1 MSLVGPGYA
10 CGVTAQSA
18 ADIAPDPT
26 AGYAPGEGRP
36 LASYAVLTTGFFG
49 VLAGALVAGRVT
61 GREIDRPGVA
71 DVVLAG
77 LATQKVSRLIAKD
90 KVTSF
95 LRAPFTRFE
104 DRAGH
109 GELEE
114 APRGDGMRFAVGE
127 LLVCPYC
134 LAQWVAGGIAVGWVL
149 APGTTRL
156 LTGMWAAQGIADGVQ
171 LAYSAG
177 KQQT

>member
-1 MSLVGPGYA
+1 V
-10 CGVTAQSA
+10 
-18 ADIAPDPT
+18 PDPS
-26 AGYAPGEGRP
+26 AGYAPGEDRP
-36 LASYAVLTTGFFG
+36 LASYTVLTTGFFALLG
-49 VLAGALVAGRVT
+49 GALAAARAS
-61 GREIDRPGVA
+61 GREVDRPGVG

-95 LRAPFTRFE
+95 IRAPFTRFQE
-104 DRAGH
+104 GAGH

-114 APRGDGMRFAVGE
+114 AARGDGMRYAVGE

-134 LAQWVAGGIAVGWVL
+134 LAQWVAGGIAAGWVL
-149 APGTTRL
+149 ATRTTRL
-156 LTGMWAAQGIADGVQ
+156 LTAMWAAQGIADGVQ

>member
-1 MSLVGPGYA
+1 
-10 CGVTAQSA
+10 VTSDVSEIRSA
-18 ADIAPDPT
+18 DPS

-36 LASYAVLTTGFFG
+36 LAAYAVLTTGFFAG
-49 VLAGALVAGRVT
+49 LAGAVAGARAT

-71 DVVLAG
+71 DVVLGG

-95 LRAPFTRFE
+95 LRAPFTRYQ
-104 DRAGH
+104 DPAGH

-114 APRGDGMRFAVGE
+114 APRGEGLRYAVGE

-134 LAQWVAGGIAVGWVL
+134 MAQWVAGGLAVGHVF
-149 APGTTRL
+149 APRATRL
-156 LTGMWAAQGIADGVQ
+156 LSAMWAAQAIADGVQ

-177 KQQT
+177 EQKT

>member
-1 MSLVGPGYA
+1 VSSQITEA
-10 CGVTAQSA
+10 S
-18 ADIAPDPT
+18 DPT
-26 AGYAPGEGRP
+26 AGYAPDEERP
-36 LASYAVLTTGFFG
+36 LASYTILTGGFFAL
-49 VLAGALVAGRVT
+49 LAGALVTARAT

-95 LRAPFTRFE
+95 LRAPFTRFQE
-104 DRAGH
+104 PAGH

-114 APRGDGMRFAVGE
+114 APRGDGLRYAVGE

-134 LAQWVAGGIAVGWVL
+134 MAQWVAGGIAAGWVL
-149 APGTTRL
+149 APRTTRL
-156 LTGMWAAQGIADGVQ
+156 LTAMWAAQGLSDGVQ

>member
-1 MSLVGPGYA
+1 MS
-10 CGVTAQSA
+10 
-18 ADIAPDPT
+18 DPS
-26 AGYAPGEGRP
+26 AGYAADQDRP
-36 LASYAVLTTGFFG
+36 IAAYAVLTTGFFALLG
-49 VLAGALVAGRVT
+49 GALAAARAT
-61 GREIDRPGVA
+61 GRELDRPGLA
-71 DVVLAG
+71 DVALAG

-95 LRAPFTRFE
+95 LRAPFTRFQE
-104 DRAGH
+104 RAGH

-114 APRGDGMRFAVGE
+114 APRSDGIRYAVGE

-134 LAQWVAGGIAVGWVL
+134 LAQWVAGGIAAGWVL

-156 LTGMWAAQGIADGVQ
+156 LTAMWAVQGIADGVQ